1 MDEQGLSQPGYVSV
15 IWLILALSIWISNI
29 FTAFV
34 LWRSKISRE
43 KSEIERTIHAL
54 WNLICT
60 DVAFSLVGL
69 TLFVSMAVILARD
82 TPLSNGCC
90 DLFGFLHTFS
100 FNFAAFGIL
109 VGLIDKSYSLL
120 KPFAYNIYLK
130 GESRVPAI
138 IFVCSTLYGA
148 FLAIIPLTRLG
159 NYHQSEYSTC
169 LITYGEEVATR
180 VTVVFSCS
188 LFFVMLVF
196 LALNF
201 RQMLKIY
208 KKHRHMN
215 VSVTRH
221 KETLIF
227 MLVISSL
234 FLICWCPYMVS
245 TSRQKVC

>member
-169 LITYGEEVATR
+169 LITYGEEVAT
-180 VTVVFSCS
+180 
-188 LFFVMLVF
+188 
-196 LALNF
+196 
-201 RQMLKIY
+201 
-208 KKHRHMN
+208 
-215 VSVTRH
+215 
-221 KETLIF
+221 
-227 MLVISSL
+227 
-234 FLICWCPYMVS
+234 
-245 TSRQKVC
+245 